1 MKNAVVVKNTW
12 NTDQFK
18 VFAVKGNAMAGF
30 TLTYKGAHYWE
41 VEVHQLFLFSKE
53 RTVKK
58 TIMGLKAAKDFG
70 KQVLT
75 EWAA

>member
-1 MKNAVVVKNTW
+1 MKNAVVVENIW

-18 VFAVKGNAMAGF
+18 AFEVKGNSMAGF

-41 VEVHQLFLFSKE
+41 VEVRQLFLFSKA

-75 EWAA
+75 NWAE